1 MSIGGVDKK
10 DGRAKFLPRSTAKRL
25 LCGVLD
31 KDRLC
36 ITITSRRTFTF
47 TWIFVRTLSNGVIS
61 ITDRVGT
68 AGTVF
73 LKTAPSPE
81 GPWTEGKEI
90 YKDEPIDGGLVYAGI
105 AYPHLDESG
114 ETLTIGFTNNN
125 WIRVIR
131 VTFT

>member
-1 MSIGGVDKK
+1 MSIGGAEKK
-10 DGRAKFLPRSTAKRL
+10 DGRVKSSPRSTAKRRS
-25 LCGVLD
+25 CGVLD
-31 KDRLC
+31 KDKLC
-36 ITITSRRTFTF
+36 IIITSRRIST
-47 TWIFVRTLSNGVIS
+47 SIS
-61 ITDRVGT
+61 IYVSTAFHRDVSVTDRLAT

-125 WIRVIR
+125 WIRVIK
-131 VTFT
+131 VAFT